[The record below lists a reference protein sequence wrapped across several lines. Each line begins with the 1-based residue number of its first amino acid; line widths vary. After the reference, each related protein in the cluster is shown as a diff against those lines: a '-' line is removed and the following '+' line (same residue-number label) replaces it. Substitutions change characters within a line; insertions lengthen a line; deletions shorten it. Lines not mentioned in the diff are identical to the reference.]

1 VGSANKG
8 YGCVEK
14 VHPWG
19 LQQIL
24 IQKIYRFALFHS
36 FMRRISVGS
45 QNPVK
50 IQAVTSAVNKIW
62 DNTEVIAVKCPS
74 GVSIQPTS
82 DDEAIKG
89 AVTRAHLSLQKT
101 GADVGIG
108 LEGSINDTG
117 YGMFV
122 TGWVAAVDKAGTMG
136 IGGGGKL
143 LLPEDVAAKVRT
155 GKELGPVMDEFVGE
169 YNTKQKQGAVGIFT
183 GNLVTRAD
191 AFERAV
197 IYALTRFINPG
208 YYTESTE
215 RFD

>member
-1 VGSANKG
+1 
-8 YGCVEK
+8 
-14 VHPWG
+14 
-19 LQQIL
+19 
-24 IQKIYRFALFHS
+24 
-36 FMRRISVGS
+36 MRRISVGS

-50 IQAVTSAVNKIW
+50 IQAVTNAVNKIW
-62 DNTEVIAVKCPS
+62 DNTEVIAVKCLS

-101 GADVGIG
+101 GADLGIG

-136 IGGGGKL
+136 IGGGGRL
-143 LLPEDVAAKVRT
+143 LLPEEVAVKVRD

-183 GNLVTRAD
+183 GNLVTRTD
-191 AFERAV
+191 AFERAA

-208 YYTESTE
+208 YYEGSAES
-215 RFD
+215 FD

>member
-1 VGSANKG
+1 
-8 YGCVEK
+8 
-14 VHPWG
+14 
-19 LQQIL
+19 
-24 IQKIYRFALFHS
+24 
-36 FMRRISVGS
+36 MRRISVGS

-50 IQAVTSAVNKIW
+50 IQAVTNAVNKIW

-101 GADVGIG
+101 GADLGIG

-122 TGWVAAVDKAGTMG
+122 TGWVVAVDKAGTMG
-136 IGGGGKL
+136 IGGGGRL
-143 LLPEDVAAKVRT
+143 LLPEEVAVKVRT

-208 YYTESTE
+208 YYTGSSK
-215 RFD
+215 DSD